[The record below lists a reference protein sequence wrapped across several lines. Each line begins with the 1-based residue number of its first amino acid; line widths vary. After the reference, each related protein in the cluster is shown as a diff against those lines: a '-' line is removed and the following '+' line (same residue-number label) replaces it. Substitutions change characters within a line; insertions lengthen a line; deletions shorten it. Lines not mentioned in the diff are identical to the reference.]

1 MNSVPVW
8 CVELFLPYVR
18 HFPLLRREFWRAV
31 VKAIYSRPLTANN
44 HIQYQSRQCWIYNGQ
59 SGSWT
64 GVSPAGS
71 VSFSQFSIFTYIIP
85 LTDDAFK
92 YST

>member
-8 CVELFLPYVR
+8 CVELVLPYVW
-18 HFPLLRREFWRAV
+18 HFLLLRREFWRAV
-31 VKAIYSRPLTANN
+31 VQAIYSRPLTAENR
-44 HIQYQSRQCWIYNGQ
+44 IQYQSRQFWIYNGQ
-59 SGSWT
+59 SGAWI
-64 GVSPAGS
+64 GVSPTAS
-71 VSFSQFSIFTYIIP
+71 VSFSRFSIFTYIAS